1 MNELF
6 EIIEAKIK
14 ASVIHERYQ
23 VQRCMMISVIRLM
36 VRRMENTCCFHILKR
51 CDI

>member
-1 MNELF
+1 MNELY
-6 EIIEAKIK
+6 EVIEAKIK
-14 ASVIHERYQ
+14 ASGYPRRYQ

-51 CDI
+51 A